1 MSVAATR
8 TRTGVNVTFHGIG
21 QPSRDLQAG
30 EDAVWVSVPEF
41 ESILDAVVGRD
52 DVRLTF
58 DDGNISDLTHA
69 LPALRERGLVGT
81 FFVVAG
87 RIGTPDFLDEDAIQ
101 TLAAEGMTIGGH
113 GMWHRSW
120 RKLSDSELHDELVVS
135 KRELEGLLGCPVTT
149 AACPFGH
156 YDRRVL
162 RVLCAAGYQRVFTS
176 DGGQATFD
184 TWIQPRNTV
193 YRGDAANLNER
204 ILSQD
209 GPRARALARRV
220 KVAVKQWR

>member
-1 MSVAATR
+1 VSVAPSTTR
-8 TRTGVNVTFHGIG
+8 KVVNVTFHGIG
-21 QPSRDLQAG
+21 QSSRPLQPG
-30 EDAVWVSVPEF
+30 EDAVWISAPEF
-41 ESILDAVVGRD
+41 EWVLDAVVRRD

-69 LPALRERGLVGT
+69 LPALRERGLLAT

-87 RIGTPDFLDEDAIQ
+87 RIGTADFLAEDDIR

-120 RKLSDSELHDELVVS
+120 RKLSDSEAHDELVVS
-135 KRELEGLLGCPVTT
+135 KRELEGLLGCPVTA

-156 YDRRVL
+156 YDRRAL
-162 RVLCAAGYQRVFTS
+162 RRLRAAGYEHVFTS
-176 DGGQATFD
+176 DGGPAPCGA
-184 TWIQPRNTV
+184 WMQPRNTL
-193 YRGDAANLNER
+193 YKGDSAHLDDR
-204 ILSQD
+204 ILSRD
-209 GPRARALARRV
+209 TASARALGRRL